1 MTTEIK
7 KNVYYKITNPD
18 GTSFYDRKTK
28 YVAGKTVRKEQVAYP
43 VLCSSSVI
51 HASPTIKDALRYA
64 RNPLAIHRVEGDPVV
79 SDDTKSGFFSLKVID
94 TLPESQYDDLLGF
107 RYHEACN
114 PINPML
120 ITNDVSGEDIAS
132 LRKWASVRASVRD
145 SVWDSVWDSV
155 RASVR
160 DSVWDSVWASVRAS
174 VRASVWDS
182 VWDSVW
188 ASVWAS
194 VRDTVRAYIGSLFPG
209 VDTWKYVDQDPGTYP
224 FQPAVDL
231 WKRGFVPVRIGR
243 KWHLYGWRNGK
254 AVSLYAEAGF

>member
-132 LRKWASVRASVRD
+132 LRKWASVRD
-145 SVWDSVWDSV
+145 SVWDT
-155 RASVR
+155 
-160 DSVWDSVWASVRAS
+160 VWASVRAS
-174 VRASVWDS
+174 VW
-182 VWDSVW
+182 
-188 ASVWAS
+188 
-194 VRDTVRAYIGSLFPG
+194 DTVWAYIGSLFPG

-254 AVSLYAEAGF
+254 AVSLYAEAEF